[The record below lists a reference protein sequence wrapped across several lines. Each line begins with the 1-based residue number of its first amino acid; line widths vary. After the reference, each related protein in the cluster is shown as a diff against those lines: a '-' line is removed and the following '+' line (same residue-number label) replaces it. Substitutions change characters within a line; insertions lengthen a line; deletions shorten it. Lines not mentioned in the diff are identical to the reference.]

1 MHHHSLSF
9 TIRTLAPFVVR
20 SLLVPYTRRH
30 SFRYVHSVLSQW
42 YRNPVDGHT
51 GHIGRCVVIVIV
63 VVSTR
68 ASAIAFVALHS
79 PYLVTHV
86 VGYPVIVMQGAT
98 SSQAAAAPT
107 LAELQQHIAQLT
119 ADNSDLNRRGVA
131 VQQALEA
138 SQVALIASQGKLLAR
153 TPPQPKIPSP
163 RIFDGKMG
171 QGVVTWIEE
180 VEKQFPHYGAYFADE
195 AKKIEHALNFV
206 NHDVG
211 NWFNLAAIVA
221 AADGKDID
229 TWVKFVAALFSRF
242 RPVEAAISGRA
253 NLDAATQ
260 SGTVQA
266 YAAHFLSVMTYIPDM
281 NPADQ
286 IYRFSTGLKPAIRL
300 EVMKMKP
307 KTLSEA
313 IELAVGIDVYT
324 RTFSQPA
331 SSSSSS
337 SSYRPHQQQS
347 SFAPSS
353 SSTSPMDLNNL
364 ESQSD
369 PESSLYLDSPSSHE
383 SLLLAVVQQQQSD
396 QAQMQQQLNALIA
409 RDQDRRPNQ
418 WAQSSNCQDNNG
430 YRRRH

>member
-1 MHHHSLSF
+1 VAS
-9 TIRTLAPFVVR
+9 
-20 SLLVPYTRRH
+20 
-30 SFRYVHSVLSQW
+30 
-42 YRNPVDGHT
+42 NPVDGHT

-68 ASAIAFVALHS
+68 ASAIAFVTHS
-79 PYLVTHV
+79 SLLVIHV
-86 VGYPVIVMQGAT
+86 VGYPAIVMLG
-98 SSQAAAAPT
+98 SSSSSASVAPT
-107 LAELQQHIAQLT
+107 IADLQAQMAQVLAANE
-119 ADNSDLNRRGVA
+119 DLNRRGVA

-138 SQVALIASQGKLLAR
+138 SQAALIASQAKLLAR
-153 TPPQPKIPSP
+153 TPPQPPQPKIPAP
-163 RIFDGKMG
+163 RIFDGKIG

-206 NHDVG
+206 NHEVG

-221 AADGKDID
+221 VADGKDID
-229 TWVKFVAALFSRF
+229 TWVKFVAALLARF
-242 RPVEAAISGRA
+242 RPVEAALSGRA

-260 SGTVQA
+260 SSTVQA
-266 YAAHFLSVMTYIPDM
+266 YAAHFLSIMTYIPDM

-286 IYRFSTGLKPAIRL
+286 IYRFSTGLKPSIRL

-313 IELAVGIDVYT
+313 IELAVGVDVYT

-337 SSYRPHQQQS
+337 SSYRPHQQRS
-347 SFAPSS
+347 SYAASS
-353 SSTSPMDLNNL
+353 SSASPMDLNNL
-364 ESQSD
+364 ESQS
-369 PESSLYLDSPSSHE
+369 ESSLYLDSSPSRESH
-383 SLLLAVVQQQQSD
+383 LLAVVQQQQSN

-409 RDQDRRPNQ
+409 RGQDRRPNPS
-418 WAQSSNCQDNNG
+418 AQSGNNTKIPG
-430 YRRRH
+430 ITREIYQRCRAEGLCLQCKEKGHNASACTKPLRLNW

>member
-1 MHHHSLSF
+1 MVS
-9 TIRTLAPFVVR
+9 
-20 SLLVPYTRRH
+20 
-30 SFRYVHSVLSQW
+30 
-42 YRNPVDGHT
+42 NPVDGHT
-51 GHIGRCVVIVIV
+51 GRIGRCVVIVV
-63 VVSTR
+63 VIVSTW
-68 ASAIAFVALHS
+68 ASAFAFVTLHS
-79 PYLVTHV
+79 SHLVTYV
-86 VGYPVIVMQGAT
+86 VGSTVIVMQVSS

-107 LAELQQHIAQLT
+107 VADLQQHIAQLT
-119 ADNSDLNRRGVA
+119 AANSDLNQRGVA

-138 SQVALIASQGKLLAR
+138 SRLALIASQEKLLAR

-163 RIFDGKMG
+163 RIFDGKIG

-211 NWFNLAAIVA
+211 TWFNLAAIVA
-221 AADGKDID
+221 VADGKDID
-229 TWVKFVAALFSRF
+229 TWVKFVAALLARF

-300 EVMKMKP
+300 EVMKTKP

-324 RTFSQPA
+324 RTFSQPS

-337 SSYRPHQQQS
+337 SSYRPQQQRS
-347 SFAPSS
+347 SYAASS
-353 SSTSPMDLNNL
+353 SSASPMDLNNL
-364 ESQSD
+364 ESQS
-369 PESSLYLDSPSSHE
+369 ESSLYLDSSPSRESH
-383 SLLLAVVQQQQSD
+383 LLAVVQQQQIN
-396 QAQMQQQLNALIA
+396 QAQMQQQLNALLG
-409 RDQDRRPNQ
+409 RGQDRRPNQ
-418 WAQSSNCQDNNG
+418 SSQSSNHVKIPGITREIYQRCRAEGVCLQCKEKGHNASACTKPLRLNW
-430 YRRRH
+430 

>member
-1 MHHHSLSF
+1 
-9 TIRTLAPFVVR
+9 VV
-20 SLLVPYTRRH
+20 S
-30 SFRYVHSVLSQW
+30 
-42 YRNPVDGHT
+42 NPVDGHT

-79 PYLVTHV
+79 RHFVTHA
-86 VGYPVIVMQGAT
+86 VGYTVVVMQGAS
-98 SSQAAAAPT
+98 SSQAGATPT
-107 LAELQQHIAQLT
+107 IADLQQHIAQLT
-119 ADNSDLNRRGVA
+119 AANSDLNSRGAA

-163 RIFDGKMG
+163 RIFDGKIG

-229 TWVKFVAALFSRF
+229 TWVKFVAALLARF

-286 IYRFSTGLKPAIRL
+286 IYRFSTGLKPSIRL

-337 SSYRPHQQQS
+337 SSYRPHQQRS
-347 SFAPSS
+347 SYAASS
-353 SSTSPMDLNNL
+353 SASPMDLNNL
-364 ESQSD
+364 ESQS
-369 PESSLYLDSPSSHE
+369 ESSLYLDSSSSRE
-383 SLLLAVVQQQQSD
+383 SHLLAVIQQQQSN
-396 QAQMQQQLNALIA
+396 QAQMQQQLNALMA
-409 RDQDRRPNQ
+409 RGQDRRPNQ
-418 WAQSSNCQDNNG
+418 SAQSGNNNKIPG
-430 YRRRH
+430 ITREIYQRCRAEGVCLQCKEKGHNASACTKPLRLNW